1 MERCYG
7 CDEMI
12 GATPVGEGIAGC
24 ALCDADLSIYG
35 VVDAPG
41 TGPVCLGCA
50 LGLRR
55 DLEVFVSSQLALNL
69 ARLSANEISFTTA
82 RTMGISCGSCGR
94 LTPPSLPRFPGAEGR
109 CFLCSVYGVL
119 GEEFTA
125 IPVEILRAM
134 YGAVA
139 GGCLHGP
146 EMRRTVS

>member
-1 MERCYG
+1 
-7 CDEMI
+7 MI

-24 ALCDADLSIYG
+24 ALCDSDLSIYG
-35 VVDAPG
+35 VVHAPG

-50 LGLRR
+50 LGLSRAL
-55 DLEVFVSSQLALNL
+55 DVLVSSQLALNL
-69 ARLSANEISFTTA
+69 ARLSANEISLTTA
-82 RTMGISCGSCGR
+82 RTSGISCGSCGR
-94 LTPPSLPRFPGAEGR
+94 LTPPSLPRFPGTVGR

-119 GEEFTA
+119 GDEFTVV
-125 IPVEILRAM
+125 PVGILSAM